1 MRAPLQ
7 NILNAVIVG
16 ALAKA
21 SFSDTQNSNAFS

>member
-1 MRAPLQ
+1 MRAPNL
-7 NILNAVIVG
+7 LNAVIVG